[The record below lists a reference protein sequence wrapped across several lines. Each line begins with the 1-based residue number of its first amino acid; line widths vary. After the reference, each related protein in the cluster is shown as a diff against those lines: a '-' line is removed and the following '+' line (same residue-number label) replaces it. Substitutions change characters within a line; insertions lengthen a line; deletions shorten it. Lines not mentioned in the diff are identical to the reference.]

1 MNQPKSHGPWS
12 QLTAA
17 ARTVSDQRDSSAPY
31 GFSTRVA
38 ALAFALERRS
48 VSLFDR
54 FALRALSVASLVA
67 VFSVAL
73 NHREFIALGNP
84 APVGLAAA
92 AHDSEMFIYDENL
105 AIVLDLAD

>member
-1 MNQPKSHGPWS
+1 MNQPKPHDPWS
-12 QLTAA
+12 RLTAA
-17 ARTVSDQRDSSAPY
+17 ARSLENDRDSPAPY
-31 GFSTRVA
+31 GFSTRIA

-48 VSLFDR
+48 VSLMDR

-73 NHREFIALGNP
+73 NYREIIALGNP
-84 APVGLAAA
+84 APIAVTAAV
-92 AHDSEMFIYDENL
+92 HDSEIFTYDENL

>member
-1 MNQPKSHGPWS
+1 MNQPKPHDPWS
-12 QLTAA
+12 KLTAA
-17 ARTVSDQRDSSAPY
+17 ARTVSDDRDPSAPY

-48 VSLFDR
+48 VSLVDR

-73 NHREFIALGNP
+73 NYREIVALGNP
-84 APVGLAAA
+84 APIALAAA
-92 AHDSEMFIYDENL
+92 AHDSELFLYDENL